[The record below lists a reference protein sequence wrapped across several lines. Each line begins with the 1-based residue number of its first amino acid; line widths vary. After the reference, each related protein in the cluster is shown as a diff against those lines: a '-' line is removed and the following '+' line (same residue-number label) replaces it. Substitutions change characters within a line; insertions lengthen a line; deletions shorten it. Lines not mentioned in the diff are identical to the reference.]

1 MERFY
6 LKKKKVN
13 ILLVEVDAENLL
25 TLETILDRNE
35 YQIKTANSGSE
46 ALKYLAMYDFAI
58 AILDVQNLE
67 VNGLRLVKDIKAHAW
82 AKNIPILLLT
92 ENPLDTKQIITE
104 YSIGTVDYI
113 MKPIDPFIL
122 KQKINGFIEY
132 HNMKKIN
139 GTGRGTYRTKK
150 EIEFLAKHNYLT
162 HLANHRLFHDRLQKK
177 SNMQKKIM
185 KLLVWCF

>member
-132 HNMKKIN
+132 HNMKKN
-139 GTGRGTYRTKK
+139 
-150 EIEFLAKHNYLT
+150 
-162 HLANHRLFHDRLQKK
+162 
-177 SNMQKKIM
+177 
-185 KLLVWCF
+185 